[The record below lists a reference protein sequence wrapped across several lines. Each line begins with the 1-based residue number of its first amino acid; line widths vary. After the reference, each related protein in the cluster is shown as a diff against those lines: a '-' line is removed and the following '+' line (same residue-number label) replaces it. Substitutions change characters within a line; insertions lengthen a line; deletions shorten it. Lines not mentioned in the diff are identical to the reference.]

1 MSNNPITTTAATIQG
16 QFLEVA
22 FALEKSVD
30 DPSNGIDRVT
40 IDPDVIAGTIQIT
53 ATIPISVVT
62 TGDSIILTA
71 STNYPA
77 NKSASSGG

>member
-1 MSNNPITTTAATIQG
+1 MSNNPIDTTSLTIQG

-30 DPSNGIDRVT
+30 DPANGIDRVT
-40 IDPDVIAGTIQIT
+40 IDPDVIAGTIEIT
-53 ATIPISVVT
+53 AVIPINVIT

-71 STNYPA
+71 STNYPQ
-77 NKSASSGG
+77 NSSASSGS

>member
-1 MSNNPITTTAATIQG
+1 MSNAPISTTSTTIQG

-22 FALEKSVD
+22 IALEKAVD
-30 DPSNGIDRVT
+30 DPSNNIDRVT
-40 IDPDVIAGTIQIT
+40 IDPDTIAGTIQIT
-53 ATIPISVVT
+53 ATIPINVVT

-77 NKSASSGG
+77 NSGA